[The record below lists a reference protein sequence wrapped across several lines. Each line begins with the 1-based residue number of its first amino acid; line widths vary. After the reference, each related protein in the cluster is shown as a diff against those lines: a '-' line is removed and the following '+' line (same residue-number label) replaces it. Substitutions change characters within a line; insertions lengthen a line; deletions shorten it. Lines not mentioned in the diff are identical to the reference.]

1 MPCMCIDTAL
11 SVVFQKLGLLVGKYP
26 GYFVL
31 VPFFVACIFGTGL
44 QRLRYEDDPEYLFSP
59 TDGRSK
65 IEREIIDE
73 YFPINYTQNFNP
85 GRVTHKGR
93 FGRIIITAR
102 DGGTIM
108 KRSIWNEIVHLD
120 GAIKNLTIEWDDQRW
135 QYKDL
140 CAKHEFK
147 CYSNDILDFQDKIDD
162 IEAKKYFLK
171 YPIWINHETYKAY
184 FFPAH
189 LGGVKRDSNGLIES
203 AKGMNLMYF
212 IDATAKHGDIRGQ
225 IWEQLFLDF
234 TASVHYEHI
243 IISRFISTTLQK
255 ELDSN
260 THSLVPFFSIT
271 IGIMLVF
278 SIGTCMMFDW
288 VRSKPWL
295 GLMGCFSAGLAV
307 VGAFGLCVYCGIE
320 MIGINLAAP
329 FLMLGVGMDDAFVLL
344 AAWRRTDPTMSVPK
358 RLSHTYSEAAVS
370 ITITSLTNFIS
381 FMIGIITPFPSVIG
395 FHFSQDQKD
404 INQKFNFLKVRIFCI
419 YTAVAVLF
427 TYAFNITF
435 FGGLMA
441 YFGEV
446 ESRNLHGLICVPVLP
461 KSLAGKL
468 VDIFQWGKIFYFFSF
483 ALRKNVEDKGFFFR
497 LLCTGGRNPNDP
509 DNPKDNKEHL
519 MMIFFRDH
527 LAVALN
533 RPLIKLLVITMFLTY
548 LLIGI
553 YGCSVIKEG
562 LDRRK
567 LSRDDSYSVQFYDF
581 EDKYF
586 REYPYRIQ
594 VVINETMNYADPL
607 VQQQIEEMLQRF
619 ENSPYV
625 ADKSM
630 TESWLRSYLIFLNQE
645 DSFLF
650 LQAISLLDCL
660 MEKNSLTA
668 NSFLS

>member
-1 MPCMCIDTAL
+1 
-11 SVVFQKLGLLVGKYP
+11 
-26 GYFVL
+26 
-31 VPFFVACIFGTGL
+31 
-44 QRLRYEDDPEYLFSP
+44 
-59 TDGRSK
+59 
-65 IEREIIDE
+65 
-73 YFPINYTQNFNP
+73 
-85 GRVTHKGR
+85 
-93 FGRIIITAR
+93 
-102 DGGTIM
+102 
-108 KRSIWNEIVHLD
+108 
-120 GAIKNLTIEWDDQRW
+120 
-135 QYKDL
+135 
-140 CAKHEFK
+140 
-147 CYSNDILDFQDKIDD
+147 
-162 IEAKKYFLK
+162 
-171 YPIWINHETYKAY
+171 
-184 FFPAH
+184 
-189 LGGVKRDSNGLIES
+189 
-203 AKGMNLMYF
+203 
-212 IDATAKHGDIRGQ
+212 
-225 IWEQLFLDF
+225 
-234 TASVHYEHI
+234 
-243 IISRFISTTLQK
+243 
-255 ELDSN
+255 
-260 THSLVPFFSIT
+260 
-271 IGIMLVF
+271 
-278 SIGTCMMFDW
+278 
-288 VRSKPWL
+288 
-295 GLMGCFSAGLAV
+295 
-307 VGAFGLCVYCGIE
+307 
-320 MIGINLAAP
+320 
-329 FLMLGVGMDDAFVLL
+329 MDDAFVLL

-533 RPLIKLLVITMFLTY
+533 RPLIKLLVITMFLIY